1 MQMDSLTEAV
11 NALSSDDHTQGYQ
24 SVSIVRH
31 INHTLEVGYDEVV
44 EESPV
49 ALIYNGIS
57 HAVMMA
63 TPLDLEVF
71 AIGFSLT
78 EAIIDHPRQIYD
90 IEIIRNDL
98 GVQVEITIASEAF
111 IKLKMHKRTLAGQTG
126 CGICGVESL
135 EQIKHNFSPVTHEFS
150 CYWLDQIPDA
160 LAQLQQQQ
168 FISSITGGAHAAAW
182 VVNGKI
188 LNVFEDVG
196 RHNALD
202 KLLGYLV
209 KNKVDRSQGFVLMTS
224 RASYELVKK
233 CVQLNISLLAT
244 ISAPTSLAVELAKR
258 SGLKLVSFCRQSR
271 YVVYS

>member
-1 MQMDSLTEAV
+1 MDSLTEAV

-31 INHTLEVGYDEVV
+31 INHTLEVGYDDVV

-111 IKLKMHKRTLAGQTG
+111 VKLKMHKRTLAGQTG
-126 CGICGVESL
+126 CGICGLESL

-182 VVNGKI
+182 VFNGKI

-209 KNKVDRSQGFVLMTS
+209 KNNVDRSQGFVLMTS

-244 ISAPTSLAVELAKR
+244 ISAPTSLAIELAKR

>member
-31 INHTLEVGYDEVV
+31 INHTLEVGYDDVV

-63 TPLDLEVF
+63 TPLDIEVF

-126 CGICGVESL
+126 CGICGIESL

-150 CYWLDQIPDA
+150 CYWLDQISEA

-209 KNKVDRSQGFVLMTS
+209 KNNVDRSQGFVLMTS